1 MPFRAPAEEIVD
13 AEVVGS
19 PTVSKMPPRP
29 GVTQLIQD
37 QSVGGAIS
45 LDPNALAMYEQRAR
59 AISLFVKVP
68 VLTLI
73 ALHPKVPAMLRLGAG
88 LIAAWEAWQIA
99 SQEKD
104 IEAML
109 PDGFR

>member
-13 AEVVGS
+13 AEVIG
-19 PTVSKMPPRP
+19 PTVEQAPPHA
-29 GVTQLIQD
+29 GVARLIEQ
-37 QSVGGAIS
+37 QTVGGAIS
-45 LDPNALAMYEQRAR
+45 LDPDALAKYEQRTR
-59 AISLFVKVP
+59 AIALFLKVP
-68 VLTLI
+68 LLTVI
-73 ALHPKVPAMLRLGAG
+73 ALHPRVPGMLRLGAG
-88 LIAAWEAWQIA
+88 MIAVWEAWQIA